1 MANNTPNT
9 VAPQEAKPDLAVLK
23 MMYQM
28 GLNKEAQE
36 LEKRFGI
43 QLSAVDAH
51 LERFI
56 TQDPACI
63 ELKKRVLTLSQHN
76 DPVLICGET
85 GTGKEII
92 AHALHG
98 QRTGKF
104 IAVNCAGFPRELVES
119 ELFGHAAGSFTGAK
133 AETQGLIA
141 LADKG
146 TLFLDEIGDLP
157 LDIQAKLLR
166 VMQEKTIRKVG
177 AKEEESVDVR
187 FVGASHYDLRDQVK
201 QKLFRLDL
209 YARLSCFELFIPP
222 LRNRLGDIPLIIA
235 SLDSQKNF
243 PVSKVDWKFV
253 DLSLNVRSV
262 QHIVRRYLVLGELP
276 NYLAATL

>member
-1 MANNTPNT
+1 MENKTNAVTE
-9 VAPQEAKPDLAVLK
+9 EAKPSLDVLK

-51 LERFI
+51 LEKFI
-56 TQDPACI
+56 TQDKTCLA
-63 ELKKRVLTLSQHN
+63 LKKHVLNLAQHN

-92 AHALHG
+92 ARALHG

-104 IAVNCAGFPRELVES
+104 IPVNCAGFPRELVES

-133 AETQGLIA
+133 NETQGLIA

-146 TLFLDEIGDLP
+146 TLLLDEIGDLP

-177 AKEEESVDVR
+177 AKEEDVVDVR
-187 FVGASHYDLRDQVK
+187 FVGASHYDLREQVK

-222 LRNRLGDIPLIIA
+222 LRNRVGDIPLIIA
-235 SLDSQKNF
+235 ALDKQKNF
-243 PVSKVDWKFV
+243 PVSKVDWTRV

-276 NYLAATL
+276 SYVATNPVV

>member
-1 MANNTPNT
+1 MANNTPN
-9 VAPQEAKPDLAVLK
+9 VAAAQEAKPDLAVLQ

-28 GLNKEAQE
+28 GLHKEAQE

-43 QLSAVDAH
+43 ALSAVDAY
-51 LERFI
+51 LSKFI
-56 TQDPACI
+56 TTDPACI
-63 ELKKRVLTLSQHN
+63 KLKEYVLKLSQHS

-133 AETQGLIA
+133 NETQGLVA

-177 AKEEESVDVR
+177 AKEEEFVDVR
-187 FVGASHYDLRDQVK
+187 FVGASHYDLRNQVK

-209 YARLSCFELFIPP
+209 YARLACFELFIPP

-235 SLDSQKNF
+235 DLDKSKNF
-243 PVSKVDWKFV
+243 PTTKIDWTRV
-253 DLSLNVRSV
+253 DLSLNVRAL
-262 QHIVRRYLVLGELP
+262 QRIVRRYTVLGEMP
-276 NYLAATL
+276 NYLNVTM